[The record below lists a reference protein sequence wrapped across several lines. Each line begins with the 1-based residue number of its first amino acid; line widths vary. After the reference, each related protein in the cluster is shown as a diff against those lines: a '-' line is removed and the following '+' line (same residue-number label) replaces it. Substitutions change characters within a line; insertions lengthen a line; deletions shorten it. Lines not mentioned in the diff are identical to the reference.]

1 MKIVPVNQSTVLV
14 ELDDLSQTLGLY
26 ERLQQ
31 SPIAGVTS
39 LVPAARTLL
48 VSFAPE
54 RIAAGE
60 LARRL
65 LAQPL
70 TASDHIQGERIEIPV
85 HYDGEDL
92 DDVARLLDL
101 TTDEVIRRHG
111 EHDYRVAFCG
121 FAPGFAYLADG
132 AGFDVP
138 RRPTPR
144 TSIPAGAVALADTFS
159 GIYPTASPGGWQ
171 LIGTTPLDMW
181 DIKRTPPA
189 LLQPG
194 MWVRFIATDTP
205 PERTSVPVSAID
217 MAPLDTTTDD
227 APVQTPTLEV
237 IHPGLQTLFQDLGR
251 LGQTAQGVSMAGAMD
266 KGALRTANRMVG
278 NPSDAAA
285 LEVTLGG
292 LKLRCHR
299 PALIG
304 LAGAPLTVSILT
316 EAGKTLTH
324 ASDRPI
330 ELAPGDVLTLDTPS
344 AGLRSYLALRGGFE
358 VPPVLGSRSTDTLAK
373 LGPRPLAR
381 GDQLRAARLPATALS
396 LDTPELPELPR
407 AGQTVTLDIVMGPRS
422 DWFTARSLDTLCAQS
437 WEVTTQSD
445 RVSLRLQGEQAL
457 ERTDDAEL
465 PSEGTV
471 TGAIQVP
478 TNGQPVLFL
487 ADHPLTGGY
496 PVIACVADYHLDL
509 AGQIPVDARIRFNPI
524 TDFAPL
530 GGDDARHSN
539 RSERSK

>member
-1 MKIVPVNQSTVLV
+1 MPVNQSTLLV
-14 ELDDLSQTLGLY
+14 ELDGLSQTLGLH
-26 ERLQQ
+26 ERLRQA
-31 SPIAGVTS
+31 PIPGVTT

-54 RIAAGE
+54 RISADE

-65 LAQPL
+65 LAQPP
-70 TASDHIQGERIEIPV
+70 ADSDHRQGELIEIPV
-85 HYDGEDL
+85 HYAGEDL

-121 FAPGFAYLADG
+121 FAPGFAYLSGG

-144 TSIPAGAVALADTFS
+144 TRIPAGAVALAGTFS

-181 DIKRTPPA
+181 DVERTPAA

-194 MWVRFIATDTP
+194 MRVRFSATDAP
-205 PERTSVPVSAID
+205 PERTSVPAPAIN
-217 MAPLDTTTDD
+217 TD
-227 APVQTPTLEV
+227 APVQAPTLEIV
-237 IHPGLQTLFQDLGR
+237 HPGLQTLFQDLGR
-251 LGQTAQGVSMAGAMD
+251 FGQTAQGVSTAGAMD
-266 KGALRTANRMVG
+266 KGALRAANRRVG

-285 LEVTLGG
+285 LEVALGG

-299 PALIG
+299 PAMLG
-304 LAGAPLTVSILT
+304 LAGAPLAVSIRT
-316 EAGKTLTH
+316 EAGETLSP
-324 ASDRPI
+324 AFDGPI
-330 ELAPGDVLTLDTPS
+330 ELAAGDVLTLGTPR

-358 VPPVLGSRSTDTLAK
+358 VAPVLGSRSTDTLAK

-381 GDQLRAARLPATALS
+381 GDRLRAAELPVTALD
-396 LDTPELPELPR
+396 LEAHAAPELPS

-422 DWFTARSLDTLCAQS
+422 DWFTAQALETLCAQA
-437 WEVTTQSD
+437 WDVTSQSD
-445 RVSLRLQGEQAL
+445 RIGLRLQGERAL
-457 ERTDDAEL
+457 ERINDAEL

-478 TNGQPVLFL
+478 ASGQPVLFL

-509 AGQIPVDARIRFNPI
+509 AGQIPANARIRFNPI
-524 TDFAPL
+524 NDFSPL
-530 GGDDARHSN
+530 GGEAS
-539 RSERSK
+539 S